1 MNSLSLI
8 ASAIAVLS
16 CLTSLP
22 AAAQQERV
30 VAPVPRSQVVNPNM
44 SLSAPTSSPLQSQ
57 MRENYA
63 AQLRAT
69 QRELLQ
75 QNPSGLTRDELA
87 IGHALN
93 GYGAPR

>member
-1 MNSLSLI
+1 MNGLSL
-8 ASAIAVLS
+8 ALSAIAGLS
-16 CLTSLP
+16 CLAAMP
-22 AAAQQERV
+22 ASAQQPAR
-30 VAPVPRSQVVNPNM
+30 AVNPNM

-63 AQLRAT
+63 TQLRST
-69 QRELLQ
+69 QRQLLQ